1 MYGLNILKHD
11 RIGRMTPYTSA
22 SVACF
27 CGTLEAHRLHADMSG
42 SARASMVPMIDMR
55 AGKLYTLV
63 TGANE
68 RRWDKMKDQLETVA
82 QSFIVNTKYSG

>member
-1 MYGLNILKHD
+1 MH
-11 RIGRMTPYTSA
+11 
-22 SVACF
+22 
-27 CGTLEAHRLHADMSG
+27 ELHVDMSG
-42 SARASMVPMIDMR
+42 MGRASLALTVDMR

-82 QSFIVNTKYSG
+82 QSFVVNTKYSG

>member
-1 MYGLNILKHD
+1 
-11 RIGRMTPYTSA
+11 
-22 SVACF
+22 
-27 CGTLEAHRLHADMSG
+27 MSG
-42 SARASMVPMIDMR
+42 MERGSPAYVVDLR
-55 AGKLYTLV
+55 AGKLYTMV